1 MKKILI
7 SGGIVLE
14 HQFFVDR
21 VPQINEV
28 ALSDQKF
35 NFGLTSKVINAG
47 RILAQNNHVSILGVV
62 GKDADGKFALKE
74 LKKFGIKTNLVS
86 STNRDYTG
94 QVIMQTDQAGTSA
107 TTVYLGANKL
117 NLYSPKNNFKQFD
130 AYYLATSMPLKT
142 LYLALKNKADSVI
155 TFLDIPNKHQLLD
168 WNKLNKLDF
177 LTANRFEAELMLQ
190 TKIVTID
197 QAFAAAAELKNKIE
211 GTVIISLDK
220 DGCVIYNENIKT
232 HIAAPHLTSLD
243 STGAGDI
250 LRGVFLNEYLKN
262 RAIVASA
269 KKAIGIAAQ
278 SVKIKGVYN
287 SIEFVLKTLAL

>member
-117 NLYSPKNNFKQFD
+117 NLYSPKNNFKQLIMMQPPF
-130 AYYLATSMPLKT
+130 
-142 LYLALKNKADSVI
+142 
-155 TFLDIPNKHQLLD
+155 FL
-168 WNKLNKLDF
+168 
-177 LTANRFEAELMLQ
+177 
-190 TKIVTID
+190 
-197 QAFAAAAELKNKIE
+197 
-211 GTVIISLDK
+211 
-220 DGCVIYNENIKT
+220 C
-232 HIAAPHLTSLD
+232 
-243 STGAGDI
+243 
-250 LRGVFLNEYLKN
+250 
-262 RAIVASA
+262 
-269 KKAIGIAAQ
+269 
-278 SVKIKGVYN
+278 
-287 SIEFVLKTLAL
+287 